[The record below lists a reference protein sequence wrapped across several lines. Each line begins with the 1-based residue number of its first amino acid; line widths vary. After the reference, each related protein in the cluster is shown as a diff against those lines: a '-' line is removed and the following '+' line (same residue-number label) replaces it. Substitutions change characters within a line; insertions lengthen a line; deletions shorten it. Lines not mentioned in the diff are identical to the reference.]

1 MALHEISIL
10 FQCLLVNADID
21 LIVMIT
27 YNNVPSFQNLIKIN
41 IFVVFTRVKGVRQ
54 LRRTLLMFVETL

>member
-54 LRRTLLMFVETL
+54 LRRKLLMFVETL

>member
-27 YNNVPSFQNLIKIN
+27 YNNVPSLQNLIKIN